1 MEEQLNKLSLLPKF
15 RDSAEE
21 AKKLR
26 SIYDLDVDEE
36 TKSLMVDVLYK
47 KHEEDI
53 TKEINNVISD
63 EHRKNID
70 KEIKDLYDRSSLPA
84 HLKMWTHAHHAER
97 HRAQRVIRER
107 EFNLPKY
114 LSIDHRGNGPP
125 VRMTEETFA
134 FFTNVYQQYKKIVSE
149 SIHVCA
155 DDIIPKVYGQNQGS
169 DDDLG
174 EDTGPEMVE
183 YDFNGYSCLWN
194 KKTNELIDPD
204 DSEVMGTM
212 VADEDGNWKPQMK
225 EVESDS
231 DCDSDCDSE

>member
-15 RDSAEE
+15 RDNDDE

-53 TKEINNVISD
+53 TKEINNAISG
-63 EHRKNID
+63 ERHKNID
-70 KEIKDLYDRSSLPA
+70 KEIKDLYDRSYLPELSGNGWSSLTSEA
-84 HLKMWTHAHHAER
+84 RRER
-97 HRAQRVIRER
+97 MELSNKIRER

-125 VRMTEETFA
+125 VRMTEKTFA

-149 SIHVCA
+149 SIHVCP
-155 DDIIPKVYGQNQGS
+155 DDIIPKVYGQEQES

-174 EDTGPEMVE
+174 EDTDSEFVE
-183 YDFNGYSCLWN
+183 YEHKGFSLLWN
-194 KKTNELIDPD
+194 KKTNELIDPE
-204 DSEVMGTM
+204 DSEVMGKM
-212 VADEDGNWKPQMK
+212 IAVDEIRWRPQMNEESDDED
-225 EVESDS
+225 EE
-231 DCDSDCDSE
+231 